1 MTTTA
6 TINKVKNKNETD
18 NDFINPEMY
27 KVVFLNDD
35 VTTFDFVI
43 YLLEFLF
50 NKTKSE
56 AIELTLKIHNE
67 GKGVAGIF
75 YKEIAEQK
83 RIQSIYLARKNGF
96 PLNVEL
102 ELN

>member
-1 MTTTA
+1 MTTT
-6 TINKVKNKNETD
+6 TINRVESKNEIN
-18 NDFINPEMY
+18 NDFINPKMY

-102 ELN
+102 EST